1 MLIAPSA
8 FKICGSESVSRAKAG
23 SPKTTWSI
31 ACRLGKLKKRFVQ
44 NPRGRSRFAERAEA
58 SRTAR
63 RSIPSSSL
71 LSLRQEHGETFAGA
85 AGFDEFAH
93 RQFVATIA
101 ALLQCNYE
109 LRRALGQ
116 DDIPLDNDGVA

>member
-1 MLIAPSA
+1 MLTAQSDC
-8 FKICGSESVSRAKAG
+8 KICGSESASPAKAG

-44 NPRGRSRFAERAEA
+44 NPQGRARFAERAQA

-63 RSIPSSSL
+63 RSVTSSSL
-71 LSLRQEHGETFAGA
+71 LSLRHEHRETFAGA

-93 RQFVATIA
+93 RPFVA
-101 ALLQCNYE
+101 
-109 LRRALGQ
+109 
-116 DDIPLDNDGVA
+116 PVASLFSLTRE

>member
-1 MLIAPSA
+1 MLTAQSDC
-8 FKICGSESVSRAKAG
+8 KICGSESASPAKAG

-44 NPRGRSRFAERAEA
+44 NPRGRARFAERAEA

-63 RSIPSSSL
+63 RSVPGSSL
-71 LSLRQEHGETFAGA
+71 LSLRHEHGETFAGA

-93 RQFVATIA
+93 RQFVAT
-101 ALLQCNYE
+101 
-109 LRRALGQ
+109 
-116 DDIPLDNDGVA
+116 VATLF